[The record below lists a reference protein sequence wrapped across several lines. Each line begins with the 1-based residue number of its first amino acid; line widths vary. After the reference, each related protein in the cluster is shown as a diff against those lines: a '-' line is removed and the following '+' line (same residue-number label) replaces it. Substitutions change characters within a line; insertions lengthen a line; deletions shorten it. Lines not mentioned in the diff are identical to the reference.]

1 MATLRSKRRSEEG
14 SFLIVLM
21 KVCKKARGGS
31 VKSLL
36 TVIAFSLAQDPGE
49 NSVLNLGFPLKNSLG
64 YCFPSQWLADS
75 DVKVRFAESLK
86 PSYLSCKYPYQD
98 P

>member
-1 MATLRSKRRSEEG
+1 MATSRSKRRSEEG

-21 KVCKKARGGS
+21 KVYKKARGGS

-49 NSVLNLGFPLKNSLG
+49 NSVLNLEFPLKNSLG
-64 YCFPSQWLADS
+64 C
-75 DVKVRFAESLK
+75 
-86 PSYLSCKYPYQD
+86 
-98 P
+98 